1 MRQAYDYWQDQPG
14 SYPHGDVPDAKPL
27 SQAKPRV
34 RSSHKPLAVADEAG
48 LSNHFRTFC
57 AFCTQPKGTNGEG
70 HKTASPSTLSKQ
82 NFYATSF
89 YLPSAIP
96 KACCSNAYQSAGCR
110 NARQRRNARLPSN
123 DAKHISHQ
131 RPSPTTSHHLLRRL
145 RKHRSI
151 PISNL
156 AARPKN
162 LTNCFSS
169 TPGRLQMTRE
179 PYV

>member
-1 MRQAYDYWQDQPG
+1 MRLFVCRVL
-14 SYPHGDVPDAKPL
+14 GDGGAGDRMEEAVVAVRWKSWEVAVRTAAPAVPNDP
-27 SQAKPRV
+27 
-34 RSSHKPLAVADEAG
+34 
-48 LSNHFRTFC
+48 SNHFRTFC

-89 YLPSAIP
+89 CLPSAIP
-96 KACCSNAYQSAGCR
+96 KACCSNVYQSAGCR

-123 DAKHISHQ
+123 NAKHISHQ

-145 RKHRSI
+145 RKRRSI